1 MSPSHS
7 LSLRPGTPPPPL
19 THTHTQCTL
28 QVGSLSVSSQTSQV
42 LVSQP
47 GGTYLPLAIN
57 KWALQYDYVC
67 LLLCQCR
74 EGELESRDLIGQPQR
89 RNPTSSTSLVANIT
103 DTVDCDDLVA
113 LCTLDGGCAHH
124 CVCSD
129 PCTCTGTVRMVRGGV
144 KQWELQVD
152 HSLFSIQRLDI
163 TASAIPHSV
172 CYYTPLCC

>member
-1 MSPSHS
+1 MECVVQVVKVTVICCWVILIVVYQCTGGVKALRHCVSYTQP
-7 LSLRPGTPPPPL
+7 LSQARYSPPPPI
-19 THTHTQCTL
+19 HTHTLTQCAL

-74 EGELESRDLIGQPQR
+74 EGELESRDMIGQPQR

-113 LCTLDGGCAHH
+113 LCTLDG
-124 CVCSD
+124 V
-129 PCTCTGTVRMVRGGV
+129 
-144 KQWELQVD
+144 
-152 HSLFSIQRLDI
+152 
-163 TASAIPHSV
+163 
-172 CYYTPLCC
+172 